1 MTMTKTKTTI
11 DKEYD
16 RIIIRGLKDTELIS
30 LEVPLTEA
38 IKDKKQIYVHI
49 NSDEPNEIV
58 KGTYVAKSISTSGY
72 ACHATISKDKNE
84 MDWVCEPPHLKPPP
98 SIK

>member
-1 MTMTKTKTTI
+1 MTMARTKTTI
-11 DKEYD
+11 EKESV
-16 RIIIRGLKDTELIS
+16 RIIIRELKDTELIS

-38 IKDKKQIYVHI
+38 IKDKKLIYVHI

-84 MDWVCEPPHLKPPP
+84 MDWVCEPPNFKPPP
-98 SIK
+98 VFK